1 MTTLHGCGTARV
13 DKPSR
18 KGLVCVC
25 SAARFIGQ
33 TETVAALSE
42 RRNKIISAV
51 RNYSEAR
58 LHISTEGN
66 EGSEDIGSNPFVSFV
81 DFCETVRDVVQPF
94 RAIIFDLDGVLADSE
109 PWWNKIDAQLL
120 REYGAKNYHGQY
132 HENVLGVSY
141 RLAVEFYKKAFGI
154 NAPTEDLMKR
164 RGEIATEFFANRV
177 GLFPNTK
184 RVLEEL
190 REMKLR
196 LAVATSSVSAS
207 ARPFLDRHRIGKFFD
222 VIITGDEIERGKPE
236 PDIYLFAAEN
246 LKLRANE
253 CLVIEDSLSG
263 IAAAKAAKMRVAAIP
278 DRRFVDPRE
287 YEKEADYLLSDLSEI
302 PPLVRSASVAA

>member
-1 MTTLHGCGTARV
+1 
-13 DKPSR
+13 
-18 KGLVCVC
+18 
-25 SAARFIGQ
+25 
-33 TETVAALSE
+33 
-42 RRNKIISAV
+42 
-51 RNYSEAR
+51 
-58 LHISTEGN
+58 
-66 EGSEDIGSNPFVSFV
+66 
-81 DFCETVRDVVQPF
+81 VVQPF

-207 ARPFLDRHRIGKFFD
+207 AGPFLDRHRIGKFFD